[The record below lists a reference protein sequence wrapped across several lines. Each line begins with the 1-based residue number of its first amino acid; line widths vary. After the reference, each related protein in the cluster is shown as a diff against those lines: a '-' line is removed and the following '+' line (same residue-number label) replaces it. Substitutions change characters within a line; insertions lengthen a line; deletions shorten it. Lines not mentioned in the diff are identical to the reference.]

1 MKIQVFFL
9 SFHVCSNI
17 NSLFIF
23 YNYILLCFV
32 RLFESSKEVKKLF
45 GFANSLDSASD
56 MIENTMIKVH
66 ASQVIKTFDKIIL
79 SITKSSIN
87 EQDKKKL
94 VEFIIIEK
102 VGFVVVVV
110 VLIVYKLSLY
120 FI

>member
-1 MKIQVFFL
+1 
-9 SFHVCSNI
+9 
-17 NSLFIF
+17 
-23 YNYILLCFV
+23 
-32 RLFESSKEVKKLF
+32 LF

-94 VEFIIIEK
+94 FELGKLHYHFGLKKEYFKVINLNNIKFYPKHKIIFKIFLLRFLKIVSFK
-102 VGFVVVVV
+102 V
-110 VLIVYKLSLY
+110 
-120 FI
+120 